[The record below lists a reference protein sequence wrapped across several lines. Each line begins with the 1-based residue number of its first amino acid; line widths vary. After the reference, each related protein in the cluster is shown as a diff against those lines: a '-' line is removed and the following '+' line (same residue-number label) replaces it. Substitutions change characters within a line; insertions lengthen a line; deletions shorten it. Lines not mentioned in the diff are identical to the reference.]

1 MFPHFVD
8 FINPITDE
16 RFVVALR
23 QLDGEKLIQKYYPQL
38 HFVLFSIPN
47 DNFTKVADFI
57 LTKIGVKALKE
68 GMDTLFPISQVIYKG
83 QLNSPKE
90 VNKYILDSIL
100 KLTAPI
106 TAKVPNWNYIQKAS
120 TINVYKM
127 IFSAISQKDPRFSW
141 HEMPGKNFDDSFIVY
156 YNKGNVHLTDNDYT
170 IINKLIKATGKGML
184 VEITSV
190 KQGNTTYRK
199 NLEKLLFEEKIK
211 VNSNDIFSNFSLEDY
226 MQVKYHAIK
235 YGEL

>member
-1 MFPHFVD
+1 MFPNFVD
-8 FINPITDE
+8 FINPVTDE
-16 RFVVALR
+16 RFIVALR

-57 LTKIGVKALKE
+57 INKMGVKILKE

-83 QLNSPKE
+83 QLNDAKE

-106 TAKVPNWNYIQKAS
+106 TAEVPNWNYIQRAS
-120 TINVYKM
+120 ATNIYKM

-170 IINKLIKATGKGML
+170 IIDKLIKATGKGML
-184 VEITSV
+184 VEIMTV
-190 KQGNTTYRK
+190 KQNKTAYRK
-199 NLEKLLFEEKIK
+199 TLEKLLFEEKIK
-211 VNSNDIFSNFSLEDY
+211 TNSNDIFSNFSLEDY
-226 MQVKYHAIK
+226 MQIKYHAIK